1 MSEYYH
7 CFLGGV
13 ADIFYPGIPGAL
25 QSQAEKNKKKKKRSE
40 ADELSV
46 VLL

>member
-25 QSQAEKNKKKKKRSE
+25 QSQAEKNKKKKRSE